1 MIQTQADGQTRNV
14 ILADTAGQERFREL
28 TSASYKSVDAVY
40 VVYAVDDE
48 ATFRNCDKWLGEIDR
63 YVQNKR
69 VPRIVLGNK
78 ADLAGT
84 RAVTADAGAAFA
96 QARGL
101 PFLETSAKTDQ
112 NVRDAL
118 LLSLAPPPKPA
129 KSGCCVLL

>member
-1 MIQTQADGQTRNV
+1 MIQAQVDGKPRNV

-63 YVQNKR
+63 YVQNKS
-69 VPRIVLGNK
+69 VPRIVLANK
-78 ADLAGT
+78 ADLAST
-84 RAVTADAGAAFA
+84 RAVTADAGAAYA
-96 QARGL
+96 QSRGL
-101 PFLETSAKTDQ
+101 PYLETSAKTDQ
-112 NVRDAL
+112 NVYDAL
-118 LLSLAPPPKPA
+118 QLAFAPPKPA